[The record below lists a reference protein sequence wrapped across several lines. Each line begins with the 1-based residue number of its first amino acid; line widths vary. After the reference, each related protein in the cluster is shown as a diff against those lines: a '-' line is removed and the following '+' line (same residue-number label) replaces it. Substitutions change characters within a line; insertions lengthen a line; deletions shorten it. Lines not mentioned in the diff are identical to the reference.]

1 MKRIIVFL
9 VSVFAIFVCNQAA
22 AIQAEVIRSQP
33 IERNYYERVPLDDVI
48 EVCETNYVARG
59 WIEDSSRRVFGSSTG
74 ALGSAIGIAIGD
86 KIGDGRGRYG
96 AMAVGAILGNKIG
109 NDINDKVENA
119 TKNCELRPSGRTTV
133 VTTTVVEGYKIRV
146 RLNDGSRYTV
156 TRPIMYQPGEI
167 IDVQIMGVQ

>member
-1 MKRIIVFL
+1 MKKIIAFL
-9 VSVFAIFVCNQAA
+9 VSVFAVFVCNQAA
-22 AIQAEVIRSQP
+22 AIEAEVLDSYP
-33 IERNYYERVPLDDVI
+33 IEKNYYERVPLGDYV

-74 ALGSAIGIAIGD
+74 ALGSAIGIAIGE
-86 KIGDGRGRYG
+86 KIGDGNGRYG

-109 NDINDKVENA
+109 NDINDKVERA
-119 TKNCELRPSGRTTV
+119 SKNCELRPSGRTKV

-146 RLNDGSRYTV
+146 RLDDGRRYTV

-167 IDVQIMGVQ
+167 IDVEIMGVR